1 MVRVLSATLAVVILT
16 ACSAART
23 PTPGAP
29 LPLTGSLPDAWLMM
43 ISHDLERSFVE
54 IEGLGGW
61 AIAKNLR
68 RGVTSMPGQT
78 YRVIL
83 RDDDCRPLQTFT
95 IGPGFWLLRI
105 RDSVPMLTV
114 EDDLEAGPGLI
125 NPGACQ
131 PPLAAD
137 WAEPHAYSFTYES
150 GCGERNMLGTFEA
163 QVEGGVVVGVK
174 GLDDRSRQVVSTYR
188 PSEFPTLAAML
199 EKVRQ
204 ARNEADAGHVRLTPD
219 PTLAQPVTNQIDW
232 IANAIDDEECY
243 TVSEFA
249 PHTGGK

>member
-95 IGPGFWLLRI
+95 IL
-105 RDSVPMLTV
+105 M
-114 EDDLEAGPGLI
+114 
-125 NPGACQ
+125 
-131 PPLAAD
+131 
-137 WAEPHAYSFTYES
+137 
-150 GCGERNMLGTFEA
+150 
-163 QVEGGVVVGVK
+163 
-174 GLDDRSRQVVSTYR
+174 
-188 PSEFPTLAAML
+188 PTKSM
-199 EKVRQ
+199 
-204 ARNEADAGHVRLTPD
+204 
-219 PTLAQPVTNQIDW
+219 
-232 IANAIDDEECY
+232 
-243 TVSEFA
+243 
-249 PHTGGK
+249 TG